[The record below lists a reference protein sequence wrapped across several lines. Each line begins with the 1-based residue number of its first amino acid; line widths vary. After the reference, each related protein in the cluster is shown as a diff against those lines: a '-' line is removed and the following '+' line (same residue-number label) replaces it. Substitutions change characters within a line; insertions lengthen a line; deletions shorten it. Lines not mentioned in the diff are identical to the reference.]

1 MQAKFLFP
9 PAHPDDGF
17 SAQALC
23 VLPMLILM
31 AWGAEASG
39 LDMWLEN
46 RYFDAALQAFPLR
59 NSLLFS
65 AVLHDGL
72 RIAVVALLLLLLLG
86 LLLAQLLPT
95 TLGRYL
101 PPFWQQPRLLP
112 YLATVFAMGPAL
124 VGLLKQATTRSC
136 PWSLMQYGGTLS
148 YGDKPFFSLAAA
160 GHCFP
165 GAHATTGFV
174 LFAFV
179 PLLPA
184 AKRWW
189 AALLIFAL
197 GMAAGWVQ
205 MLRGAH
211 FLSHNLWSAVLGW
224 AVMWLAWRLMQPG
237 RQAQPAA
244 QWQGD
249 GEGQPT

>member
-1 MQAKFLFP
+1 MLAKLFP
-9 PAHPDDGF
+9 SSALRDDGF

-23 VLPMLILM
+23 ILPLLILM

-39 LDMWLEN
+39 LDAWLEN
-46 RYFDAALQAFPLR
+46 RYFDAGLQAFPLR

-72 RIAVVALLLLLLLG
+72 RIAVVAMLLLLLLV
-86 LLLAQLLPT
+86 LLLAQLLPA

-112 YLATVFAMGPAL
+112 YLAAVFATGPAL

-136 PWSLMQYGGTLS
+136 PWSLLQYGGTLP
-148 YGDKPFFSLAAA
+148 YGGQPFFSLASA

-184 AKRWW
+184 SRRWW
-189 AALLIFAL
+189 MALLVFAF

-224 AVMWLAWRLMQPG
+224 SVMWLAWRLLQPG
-237 RQAQPAA
+237 LLPVQQL
-244 QWQGD
+244 QWQD
-249 GEGQPT
+249 GSEEQAT